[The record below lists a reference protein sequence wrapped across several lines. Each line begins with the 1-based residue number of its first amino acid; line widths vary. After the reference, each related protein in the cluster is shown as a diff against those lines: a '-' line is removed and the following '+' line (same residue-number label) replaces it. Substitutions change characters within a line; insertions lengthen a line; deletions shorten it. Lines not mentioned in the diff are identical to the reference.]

1 MQRFVIVVLC
11 GIALGVSIERVV
23 DRPVREP
30 LPNSP
35 VIQTLG
41 RAIAN
46 MDRGR
51 SSLEYRESIEFL
63 RAHEVD
69 TIDAVREVLH
79 EQEGSFAKW
88 QIAYVLGEL
97 GGAHTVQAIR
107 AWLARPL
114 PVPERGTEGSH
125 RVDLSYSE
133 EFAARAQGVSS
144 IARIAGSRPA
154 LHDQAVSNLIEIA
167 KRQHPLKDAAI
178 FELRGLLG
186 DDFESL
192 RAQFGP
198 EDARYFEP
206 FMPPA
211 EWQGLLQRRLQR
223 HQQET
228 KARAQSSEALC
239 RAR

>member
-1 MQRFVIVVLC
+1 MQKLVIVVLC
-11 GIALGVSIERVV
+11 GIALGVSIERAVE
-23 DRPVREP
+23 RPVREP

-35 VIQTLG
+35 VLQNLG

-51 SSLEYRESIEFL
+51 SSFEYRESIEFL

-69 TIDAVREVLH
+69 AIDAVREVLH
-79 EQEGSFAKW
+79 AKEGSFAKW
-88 QIAYVLGEL
+88 QIAYVLGEF
-97 GGAHTVQAIR
+97 GGAHTVQALR
-107 AWLARPL
+107 AWLERPL
-114 PVPERGTEGSH
+114 PAPERGTEGSH

-144 IARIAGSRPA
+144 TARIASHRPA
-154 LHDQAVSNLIEIA
+154 LHDQAVSNLIAIA
-167 KRQHPLKDAAI
+167 KGGHPFKDAAI

-192 RAQFGP
+192 RAQFGA

-211 EWQGLLQRRLQR
+211 EWQGLHQSRLQR
-223 HQQET
+223 HEEET
-228 KARAQSSEALC
+228 KARAQANEALC